1 MKKNILA
8 IFFLT
13 LSFFISTTTLA
24 QPNWNTWVQQLR
36 TEALAQGIQP
46 QLFDQVFVGL
56 TPMQQTLNL
65 EKSQPESRITFAQYR
80 KTRGDNYRIQLGRRQ
95 RHQYQTLLNS
105 LEQQYGVSPCIIMSL
120 WGMESSYGRYL
131 GNFPVIRTLATLAY
145 NSRRH
150 EFFRNELLIALH
162 ILNEG
167 HIDNAHF
174 KGEWAGA
181 SGQPQFLPSSW
192 KKFAVD
198 YDGDGHKNIWTS
210 IPDALASIANYLKM
224 NGWQARQPWS
234 VEVTLPSGFD
244 TAQSVGNVKKTV
256 HDWLAIGVK
265 IMPNHQPISPNL
277 MATILTPKGGPSLMI
292 FDNFSVIKQYN
303 NSNFYAGTISYM
315 ADTMC
320 AS

>member
-1 MKKNILA
+1 MIKNILTT
-8 IFFLT
+8 FFLT
-13 LSFFISTTTLA
+13 LSFFIPTVTLA
-24 QPNWNTWVQQLR
+24 QPSWNTWIQQLR

-46 QLFDQVFVGL
+46 QLFDQVFAGL

-80 KTRGDNYRIQLGRRQ
+80 KTRGDAYRIQLGRRQ
-95 RHQYQTLLNS
+95 THQYQALLNN

-167 HIDNAHF
+167 HIDNSHF

-210 IPDALASIANYLKM
+210 IPDALASIANYLKL
-224 NGWQARQPWS
+224 NGWQARQPWG
-234 VEVTLPSGFD
+234 VEVSLPSGFD
-244 TAQSVGNVKKTV
+244 SAQSLGDVKKTV
-256 HDWLAIGVK
+256 HDWLATGVK
-265 IMPNHQPISPNL
+265 IMPNHQSVSPNL

-292 FDNFSVIKQYN
+292 FDNFNVIKQYN